1 MRAAT
6 TVAGVALLLAGGALA
21 TLVPISDKQLDKRAA
36 RGGGRAAIERE
47 SERVEAAARRFTHAA
62 LRREGGVVCARMLA
76 PEAIAGL
83 EASTRTPCERYYRER
98 ARAGGRLL
106 IDRTSLYGRVA
117 LIDAHTGRDA
127 FRARLPARQ
136 GRAVAVRPPA

>member
-6 TVAGVALLLAGGALA
+6 TVADVALLLAGGALA

-62 LRREGGVVCARMLA
+62 LRREGGVLCARMLA
-76 PEAIAGL
+76 PEA
-83 EASTRTPCERYYRER
+83 SRDSKR
-98 ARAGGRLL
+98 AHARHVSAITVSVRA
-106 IDRTSLYGRVA
+106 
-117 LIDAHTGRDA
+117 
-127 FRARLPARQ
+127 PAV
-136 GRAVAVRPPA
+136 GF